1 MIGRPSK
8 YDPGLHTQLV
18 YWMAQNGLTD
28 EQIAIE
34 LHISK
39 ATLNNW
45 KNKHAEFLD
54 SINKGKEL
62 VNVLVEGSLL
72 KRALGFE
79 YVETT
84 KTRNKEG
91 KLKTTRKV
99 TKFIPGD
106 VAAQFI
112 WLKNRKPNEWRDRK
126 EIAINTNLEKLME
139 IVGNV

>member
-1 MIGRPSK
+1 
-8 YDPGLHTQLV
+8 
-18 YWMAQNGLTD
+18 MAQKGLTD
-28 EQIAIE
+28 VQIARE
-34 LHISK
+34 LTISES
-39 ATLNNW
+39 TLNLW
-45 KNKHAEFLD
+45 KKKHAEFSESL
-54 SINKGKEL
+54 NKGKEL

-99 TKFIPGD
+99 TKYIPGD

-126 EIAINTNLEKLME
+126 EITVDTMVPAFME
-139 IVGNV
+139 ALDKI